1 MTEELPARRQFPPRD
16 PVPDDDPRYNH
27 LARCGHWKGKN
38 GDYHRRSDGSRCLGW
53 VRKGTTTC
61 DSHSG
66 TDRETAGARSAIAT
80 TIRGALTYDGPVI
93 DSGEIMLNASSAA
106 WHRATTL
113 TAELD
118 RLYGEAGEGGS
129 LRDVLVGNT
138 YAITEAGDKVKT
150 GEYIRALAQLEG
162 QWWKMAFDMAQK
174 VLAAKLAIADRRT
187 AATERQ
193 AQILAQ
199 QTQAVLLDPRLALT
213 PTQRAVLGD
222 VFRDHFGQAALAA

>member
-16 PVPDDDPRYNH
+16 PVPDDDPRYDH

-38 GDYHRRSDGSRCLGW
+38 GDWHRRSDGSRCLGW

-118 RLYGEAGEGGS
+118 RLYGEAGEVVVPGI
-129 LRDVLVGNT
+129 VVGDGISRRELPPGWEFFGH
-138 YAITEAGDKVKT
+138 ASIAFCAGPMIPPITAWS
-150 GEYIRALAQLEG
+150 IRT
-162 QWWKMAFDMAQK
+162 
-174 VLAAKLAIADRRT
+174 R
-187 AATERQ
+187 
-193 AQILAQ
+193 
-199 QTQAVLLDPRLALT
+199 P
-213 PTQRAVLGD
+213 
-222 VFRDHFGQAALAA
+222 